1 MTKEEMKAIVRSGM
15 AKINAYYEA
24 ENYLDKHEDEMDK
37 DSYYAVKIKFQRD
50 VSRIYGMI
58 HAFEM
63 VANYDLISYDEAQN
77 LINERRLKVLKAVVD
92 DRIK

>member
-1 MTKEEMKAIVRSGM
+1 MTKAEMKEIVRKGI
-15 AKINAYYEA
+15 AKLNAYYEA
-24 ENYLDKHEDEMDK
+24 ENYLDKHEDKMDK

-50 VSRIYGMI
+50 ESRIDGMI

-63 VANYDLISYDEAQN
+63 VANYDLISYDEVQN
-77 LINERRLKVLKAVVD
+77 LIDERRLKALKAIVD

>member
-50 VSRIYGMI
+50 VSRIDGMI
-58 HAFEM
+58 QAFQM
-63 VANYDLISYDEAQN
+63 VADYNLIKYDEVKDLID
-77 LINERRLKVLKAVVD
+77 ERRLKALKGIVD

>member
-50 VSRIYGMI
+50 VSHIDGMI
-58 HAFEM
+58 QAFQM
-63 VANYDLISYDEAQN
+63 VADYNLIKHDELKDLID
-77 LINERRLKVLKAVVD
+77 ERRLKALKGIVD